1 MFAVNSAGDLR
12 QAENSELE
20 GVVYAADEMM
30 DEVTG

>member
-20 GVVYAADEMM
+20 GAAYAADEMLG
-30 DEVTG
+30 EVTG